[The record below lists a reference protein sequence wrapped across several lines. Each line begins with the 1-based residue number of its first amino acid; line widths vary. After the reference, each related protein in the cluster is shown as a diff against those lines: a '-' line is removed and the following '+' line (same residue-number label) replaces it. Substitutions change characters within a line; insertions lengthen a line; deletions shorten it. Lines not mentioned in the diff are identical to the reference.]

1 MYRVQHG
8 YHLRPRVRDESQQGG
23 KGKESGANVS
33 GLRGGNNSRILRA
46 HPSRPVAFRQLKRCP
61 VGRKVLPG
69 NVRLDR
75 KAVLCCH
82 PLREGLT

>member
-8 YHLRPRVRDESQQGG
+8 YHLRPGVRDESQQGG
-23 KGKESGANVS
+23 KNQGPMS